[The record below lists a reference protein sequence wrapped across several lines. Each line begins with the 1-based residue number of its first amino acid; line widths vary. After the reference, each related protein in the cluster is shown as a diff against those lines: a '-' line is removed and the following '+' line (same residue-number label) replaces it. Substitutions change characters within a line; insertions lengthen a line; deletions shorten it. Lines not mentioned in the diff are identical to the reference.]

1 MTFFKK
7 LIHQL
12 SWSFDC
18 PITLKG
24 SYFYVFIAF
33 CNRFHKAAMSFLNGC
48 RAFESCDL
56 HDFISIID
64 LRYDKLCHI
73 AAYGNIVSTNESGVL
88 LRLGHPVIKND
99 RNTFIIGPLN
109 SWSHRFGVAWRDD
122 KQVNAVGHHRIYLRH
137 LPSAVVLSRGKDDI
151 NITILV
157 LSDFDFTVGFLS
169 PSIIAALR
177 DTNAIAV
184 LLA

>member
-1 MTFFKK
+1 MP
-7 LIHQL
+7 L
-12 SWSFDC
+12 
-18 PITLKG
+18 
-24 SYFYVFIAF
+24 
-33 CNRFHKAAMSFLNGC
+33 LNGG

-73 AAYGNIVSTNESGVL
+73 AAYGNIVSTNKSSVF

-109 SWSHRFGVAWRDD
+109 SWSHRLGVAWRDD
-122 KQVNAVGHHRIYLRH
+122 KQVNAVGDHRIDLRH

-177 DTNAIAV
+177 DTDAIAV

>member
-1 MTFFKK
+1 MP
-7 LIHQL
+7 L
-12 SWSFDC
+12 
-18 PITLKG
+18 
-24 SYFYVFIAF
+24 
-33 CNRFHKAAMSFLNGC
+33 LNGC

-99 RNTFIIGPLN
+99 RNAFIIGPLN
-109 SWSHRFGVAWRDD
+109 SRGHRFSIAWGDD
-122 KQVNAVGHHRIYLRH
+122 KKVNAVGDHRIDLRH
-137 LPSAVVLSRGKDDI
+137 LSLTVIISRGKDDI
-151 NITILV
+151 DITILI
-157 LSDFDFTVGFLS
+157 LPDFDFTISFLS